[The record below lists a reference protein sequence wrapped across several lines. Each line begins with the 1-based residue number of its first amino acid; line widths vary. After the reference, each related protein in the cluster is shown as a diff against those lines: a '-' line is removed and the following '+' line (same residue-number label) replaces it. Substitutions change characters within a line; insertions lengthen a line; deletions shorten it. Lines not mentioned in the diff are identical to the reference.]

1 MSFEHEIDLYLAH
14 LRVERNLS
22 PNTLEAYARDLEKL
36 ARFGERAGKAGLGEL
51 TPLDLSTFLLS
62 LGKRISVRSQA
73 RLLSAVRT
81 CYRFLIGENLLQS
94 DPTAEIDM
102 PKIPRRLPEFLSVQE
117 VDELLARPPRDNPRG
132 LRDAAML
139 EVLYATG
146 IRVSELVSLR
156 LEAVDRRMGIVRV
169 FGKGRKE
176 RLVPLGEQALA
187 TLQEYQDQAREKLLR
202 GRRSPVLFVTGRG
215 GPMTRQGFWKNL
227 KRYARAAGIRRNIS
241 PHKLRHSFATHLI
254 ERGADL
260 RSVQAL
266 LGHADIST
274 TEIYTHVNA
283 ERLRAVYD
291 KFHPRA

>member
-1 MSFEHEIDLYLAH
+1 MSFEHEIDLYLSH

-22 PNTLEAYARDLEKL
+22 PNTLEAYARDLQKL
-36 ARFGERAGKAGLGEL
+36 AAFGARTGKAGFADI
-51 TPLDLSTFLLS
+51 TPLDLNAFLLS
-62 LGKRISVRSQA
+62 LGRRISVRSQA

-81 CYRFLIGENLLQS
+81 CYRFLIEEGLQKS

-117 VDELLARPPRDNPRG
+117 VDDLLARPPRDNPRG

-187 TLQEYQDQAREKLLR
+187 TLQAYQEQAREKLLR
-202 GRRSPVLFVTGRG
+202 GRRSPVLFVTGHG

>member
-1 MSFEHEIDLYLAH
+1 MSFEHEIDLYLSH

-22 PNTLEAYARDLEKL
+22 RNTLEAYARDLRTL
-36 ARFGERAGKAGLGEL
+36 ARYGERAGKSSLGEL
-51 TPLDLSTFLLS
+51 TALDLNRFLLS
-62 LGKRISVRSQA
+62 LGRRISVRSQA

-81 CYRFLIGENLLQS
+81 CYRFLVGEHVLQS

-102 PKIPRRLPEFLSVQE
+102 PKIPRKLPEFLSVQE
-117 VDELLARPPRDNPRG
+117 VDDLLARPPRDDPRG

-156 LEAVDRRMGIVRV
+156 LDSVDHRMGIVRV

-176 RLVPLGEQALA
+176 RLVPLGEQALSVLEQY
-187 TLQEYQDQAREKLLR
+187 LQAARERLLR
-202 GRRSPVLFVTGRG
+202 GRRSESLFVTARGR
-215 GPMTRQGFWKNL
+215 PMSRQGFWKNL
-227 KRYARAAGIRRNIS
+227 KRYARAAGIQRNIS

>member
-22 PNTLEAYARDLEKL
+22 PNTLEAYARDLQKL
-36 ARFGERAGKAGLGEL
+36 ARFSERAGKAGFGEL
-51 TPLDLSTFLLS
+51 APLDLSAFLLS

-73 RLLSAVRT
+73 RLLSAIRT
-81 CYRFLIGENLLQS
+81 CYRFLIGENLLQN

-146 IRVSELVSLR
+146 IRVSELVSLH
-156 LEAVDRRMGIVRV
+156 LDAVDRRMGIVRV

-187 TLQEYQDQAREKLLR
+187 TLQAYQDQAREKLLR
-202 GRRSPVLFVTGRG
+202 GRRSPVLFVTSHG

-274 TEIYTHVNA
+274 
-283 ERLRAVYD
+283 
-291 KFHPRA
+291 

>member
-1 MSFEHEIDLYLAH
+1 MSFEHEIDLYLSH

-22 PNTLEAYARDLEKL
+22 RNTLEAYARDLQTL
-36 ARFGERAGKAGLGEL
+36 ARYGEREGKSSLGEL
-51 TPLDLSTFLLS
+51 TALDLNRFLLS
-62 LGKRISVRSQA
+62 LGRRISVRSQA

-81 CYRFLIGENLLQS
+81 CYRFLVGEQVLQS

-102 PKIPRRLPEFLSVQE
+102 PKIPRKLPEFLSVQE
-117 VDELLARPPRDNPRG
+117 VDDLLARPPRDDPRG

-156 LEAVDRRMGIVRV
+156 LDSVDHRMGIVRV

-176 RLVPLGEQALA
+176 RLVPLGEQALSV
-187 TLQEYQDQAREKLLR
+187 LQQYSQTARVRLLR
-202 GRRSPVLFVTGRG
+202 ERRSEALFVTARGR
-215 GPMTRQGFWKNL
+215 PMSRQGFWKNL
-227 KRYARAAGIRRNIS
+227 KRYARAAGIQRNIS